1 MISLDELQEIDIQ
14 DAMAWP
20 PWFTWLMGVVA
31 AVALVGAGW
40 YFVLQDQQVNL
51 VAKQREETVLTETY
65 RS

>member
-40 YFVLQDQQVNL
+40 YFVLQDQQNVL
-51 VAKQREETVLTETY
+51 VAK
-65 RS
+65 